1 MFVASIAL
9 LSPVK
14 SCHDLFAMISYV
26 VLNKK
31 NRRKFNDY
39 RKIKRRQ
46 FSPEIIEMVM
56 KEQYRK
62 YNNCGMDLKNYDFDH
77 MGSSGR

>member
-9 LSPVK
+9 LSPTNFY
-14 SCHDLFAMISYV
+14 HDLFAMTSHV

-31 NRRKFNDY
+31 NRRKFSDY
-39 RKIKRRQ
+39 RKIKQKQ
-46 FSPEIIEMVM
+46 FLPEIIEMVM
-56 KEQYRK
+56 KEQYGK
-62 YNNCGMDLKNYDFDH
+62 CNNCGMDLKNYDFDH